1 MVLSEEAG
9 QSAQRRRSLGRLA
22 VGVGLTATAMLL
34 LSALAVGYRQG
45 TDDDE
50 AEARCRQVSEAQW
63 MECYEEEAVR
73 SPRDVAAPLVWGAT
87 GAAALVVLGAAL
99 DRRKVMRASAAG
111 AVAAV
116 AVVWIALGL
125 LG

>member
-45 TDDDE
+45 TDDDQ
-50 AEARCRQVSEAQW
+50 AAARCRQVSEAQW

-73 SPRDVAAPLVWGAT
+73 SPRDVAAPLLWGAA
-87 GAAALVVLGAAL
+87 GAAALVVLGAVL
-99 DRRKVMRASAAG
+99 DRRKVMLASAAG
-111 AVAAV
+111 TV
-116 AVVWIALGL
+116 AVVASVWIALGL
-125 LG
+125 G